1 MSISSCDVLI
11 VYNMIHV
18 DIVVNMSL
26 WTTEFKVFYFI
37 AFVVTTE
44 NGEGIGN
51 FDIQSEDLNFVYAVI
66 TTSNEHIPNDFSFF
80 FLSDTCCTGRLWKKT
95 QWGSGQINSS
105 INLDLH
111 QTAGIFHSDILQ

>member
-1 MSISSCDVLI
+1 MSISSGDVLI

-51 FDIQSEDLNFVYAVI
+51 IDIQSEDLNFVYVVI
-66 TTSNEHIPNDFSFF
+66 QQALNTYLMTFTF
-80 FLSDTCCTGRLWKKT
+80 FLFVRYMLYRRTVKEDTMR
-95 QWGSGQINSS
+95 
-105 INLDLH
+105 
-111 QTAGIFHSDILQ
+111 